1 MRRISSLCKGMEMS
15 DSNWHMSRS
24 VPISLIFAIACQTVA
39 LIWFVATLRN
49 DVDFNRMEI
58 IRLETRTS
66 SLEEIVQN
74 QAVTL
79 GRMDENI
86 KSIKTILEGM
96 ATNR

>member
-1 MRRISSLCKGMEMS
+1 MS
-15 DSNWHMSRS
+15 EQEWHLSRS

-49 DVDFNRMEI
+49 DVDINKTEI
-58 IRLETRTS
+58 IKLETRTDK
-66 SLEEIVQN
+66 LEEIVQS

-86 KSIKTILEGM
+86 KSIRVILEGM
-96 ATNR
+96 ARQK

>member
-1 MRRISSLCKGMEMS
+1 MS
-15 DSNWHMSRS
+15 DSDWHMSRS
-24 VPISLIFAIACQTVA
+24 IPISLIFAIACQTVA